1 MLLSLLLIALT
12 TPSLLILRISSSTTS
27 LWEVLL
33 LLIIECLVVL
43 LPSALASLLRSHLC
57 GDVWADHLQKLHKH
71 SLKLPLV
78 HLIYVLKVR
87 NHHLVRG
94 HSASA
99 HHLHQGVLHHSA
111 RRSTPL
117 TKHSTHVR
125 HPGSI
130 TLVILVIV
138 PSIEVLL
145 LTLRCWDVSTLGL
158 GPVLRLLHPSGW
170 GIVTGKLR
178 FSLVYR
184 LLLVLSRWH
193 IN

>member
-1 MLLSLLLIALT
+1 M
-12 TPSLLILRISSSTTS
+12 TPHSLLILLISSSATS

-43 LPSALASLLRSHLC
+43 LPTALASLLRSHLC
-57 GDVWADHLQKLHKH
+57 GDVRADHLQKLHKH
-71 SLKLPLV
+71 SLKLPLI

-87 NHHLVRG
+87 NHHLVRR
-94 HSASA
+94 HSATA
-99 HHLHQGVLHHSA
+99 HHCHQGILHHCAA

-125 HPGSI
+125 HPWSI

-138 PSIEVLL
+138 ASSIIEVLL

-158 GPVLRLLHPSGW
+158 WPVLRLLHPSGW